1 MPVKIRKLIYI
12 SILKL
17 MLLSSAVYSADLEIN
32 VADIQRKAALNQK
45 QALFDLGYLTQT
57 GQGVEQNLAKAIEL
71 YKRASDL
78 GHRSANHNLGLIYF
92 YGKGVRQDYLESAK
106 WFKIG
111 AERDVT
117 DSQRNLLKLYYRN
130 LIPRDEKYIEQ
141 LLKNLANK
149 GNDEDIYA
157 LAQYYDFERAD
168 IASAE
173 PYYLV
178 LAEKGNTK
186 VFNRLGS
193 IYFKGFG
200 DKRNFEEAY
209 KWFKKSAEVGD
220 KDGQY
225 LTGMMLMGN
234 FGISENKET
243 AIYWLKAA
251 AKQGQTKA
259 IEYLDL
265 IQNQ

>member
-1 MPVKIRKLIYI
+1 MEIRKFIYI
-12 SILKL
+12 LILKL
-17 MLLSSAVYSADLEIN
+17 MLLSNVVYSADLEIN
-32 VADIQRKAALNQK
+32 VTEIQQKAALNQK

-57 GQGVEQNLAKAIEL
+57 GQGVKQDLPKAIEL
-71 YKRASDL
+71 YKKASAL

-92 YGKGVRQDYLESAK
+92 YGKGVKQDYLESAK
-106 WFKIG
+106 WFKIA

-117 DSQRNLLKLYYRN
+117 DAQRNLLKLYYRH

-141 LLKNLANK
+141 LLKQLANK

-157 LAQYYDFERAD
+157 LAQYYYFERED

-173 PYYLV
+173 PYYLI

-193 IYFKGFG
+193 IYFKGDG
-200 DKRNFEEAY
+200 DKRNYAEAY
-209 KWFKKSAEVGD
+209 KWFKKSAENGD
-220 KDGQY
+220 RDGQY

-234 FGISENKET
+234 FGISEDKQT

-259 IEYLDL
+259 SEYLDL
-265 IQNQ
+265 MYKH